1 MTPVMIQPGTLLQKR
16 YRVAEQVGKGGMG
29 EVYVATDERFQSIVA
44 IKRTFYNDPEMR
56 KAFERE
62 ARLLNRLRHAAL
74 PKVSDHF
81 SEGENRYLVMEFIEG
96 SDLSELLKQRKVP
109 FPLADVLSWAD
120 ELLEA
125 LDYLH
130 TQDPPVVHRD
140 IKPSNIKLTTT
151 GRVVLLDF
159 GLAKGMPSQADAAT
173 ASSVFGYSLSFAPL
187 EQMQGSGTDPRSDL
201 YSLAATLYFLL
212 TGLRPTDALTRA
224 AATVKGQPDPLR
236 PAHLLQ
242 AQVSTTVSRILH
254 RAMFQNSALRY
265 ASAAELRAALRQAA
279 NHLAAPLEAL
289 PKVMA
294 ENVQQKNLSRPQVAA
309 PIKSPPQLNQP
320 ARPEAQPYLQPANS
334 SPTPHGPSPSEGG
347 TTFLTDPRLSEGQTT
362 FLTDRHPKPLLN
374 DSDTISTHVAAPRV
388 GPTTRP
394 RIMLVAGLF
403 LVCAAASAYI
413 LGRASGSPVPATV
426 VNTNSQSSSPVDA
439 PSAPTDSKAPAAS
452 DLPADSSQGTPTLS
466 VPDQSA
472 PVRTVAEPT
481 ASNSQ
486 DATSMPDA
494 VSSEVKGEGM
504 TSSNETGSTASAS
517 SVNKPA
523 LVIQKPAPVTNP
535 SDETRRA
542 EDPPRMRPEYQAEE
556 PHRPSPE
563 YPPPPPPH
571 DRRPP
576 PPNGRWPPPPPP
588 RRP

>member
-1 MTPVMIQPGTLLQKR
+1 MKPVTIQPGTLLQQR

-29 EVYVATDERFQSIVA
+29 EVYVATDERFQSTVA

-62 ARLLNRLRHAAL
+62 AHLLNRLRHAAL

-96 SDLSELLKQRKVP
+96 SDLGELLKQRKVP
-109 FPLADVLSWAD
+109 FPLADVLRWAD

-140 IKPSNIKLTTT
+140 IKPSNIKLTTS

-242 AQVSTTVSRILH
+242 AQVSATVSRILH

-279 NHLAAPLEAL
+279 NHLDAPLEAL
-289 PKVMA
+289 PKALA
-294 ENVQQKNLSRPQVAA
+294 ENVQQKNLSQPLVAA

-320 ARPEAQPYLQPANS
+320 GSSEAQPYLQPANS
-334 SPTPHGPSPSEGG
+334 APTPHVPSPSEGE
-347 TTFLTDPRLSEGQTT
+347 TTFLTNAR
-362 FLTDRHPKPLLN
+362 RKPLLY
-374 DSDTISTHVAAPRV
+374 DSDTISTHVASPPVVPA
-388 GPTTRP
+388 TRP
-394 RIMLVAGLF
+394 KVMLVACLF

-413 LGRASGSPVPATV
+413 FARASGSPVPATV
-426 VNTNSQSSSPVDA
+426 ANTDSQGSSPVD
-439 PSAPTDSKAPAAS
+439 PQSASTDSKAPAAS
-452 DLPADSSQGTPTLS
+452 DLPADSSQSAPTSSLS
-466 VPDQSA
+466 DQSA

-486 DATSMPDA
+486 DAKSTPDA
-494 VSSEVKGEGM
+494 VNSEVKGEAV
-504 TSSNETGSTASAS
+504 TSSNETNSNASAS

-523 LVIQKPAPVTNP
+523 LVIQNPTPVTKP
-535 SDETRRA
+535 GDETRRA
-542 EDPPRMRPEYQAEE
+542 EDHQRRRPEYQAEE
-556 PHRPSPE
+556 PNRPSPD
-563 YPPPPPPH
+563 YPHPPPH

-576 PPNGRWPPPPPP
+576 PPNGRWPPPPP
-588 RRP
+588 RRFE

>member
-1 MTPVMIQPGTLLQKR
+1 MKPVMIQPGTLLQKR
-16 YRVAEQVGKGGMG
+16 YRVAEQVGQGGMG
-29 EVYVATDERFQSIVA
+29 EVYVATDERFQSTVA
-44 IKRTFYNDPEMR
+44 IKRTFYTNPEMR

-81 SEGENRYLVMEFIEG
+81 SEGENRFLVMEFIEG
-96 SDLSELLKQRKVP
+96 SDLGELLKQRDLP
-109 FPLADVLSWAD
+109 FPLADVLNWAD

-159 GLAKGMPSQADAAT
+159 GLAKGMPSQADAGT

-242 AQVSTTVSRILH
+242 AQVPTTVSRILR
-254 RAMFQNSALRY
+254 RAMSQNSAMRY
-265 ASAAELRAALRQAA
+265 ASAAEMRAALRQAA
-279 NHLAAPLEAL
+279 NQLDAPLEAV
-289 PKVMA
+289 PKAIA
-294 ENVQQKNLSRPQVAA
+294 ENVQQKNLS
-309 PIKSPPQLNQP
+309 
-320 ARPEAQPYLQPANS
+320 
-334 SPTPHGPSPSEGG
+334 PSPH
-347 TTFLTDPRLSEGQTT
+347 DPSPSEGQTT
-362 FLTDRHPKPLLN
+362 FVTNPRPKPLLY
-374 DSDTISTHVAAPRV
+374 DSVSIATHVAAPPPRV
-388 GPTTRP
+388 VPTTRP
-394 RIMLVAGLF
+394 KVMLIACLF

-413 LGRASGSPVPATV
+413 FARASGSSVPATMAA
-426 VNTNSQSSSPVDA
+426 TDSQSSSPVDSQ
-439 PSAPTDSKAPAAS
+439 SAPTDSKAPAVS
-452 DLPADSSQGTPTLS
+452 DLPADSSQDTPTLS
-466 VPDQSA
+466 VSDQSV

-486 DATSMPDA
+486 DATSKPDA
-494 VSSEVKGEGM
+494 VSSEEKSGGV

-535 SDETRRA
+535 SDETRRV
-542 EDPPRMRPEYQAEE
+542 ENPPRMRPEYQAEE
-556 PHRPSPE
+556 TNRPSPD
-563 YPPPPPPH
+563 YPPPPPR

-576 PPNGRWPPPPPP
+576 PPNGHWPPPPL